1 MAAIIAAAA
10 AAAVP
15 PKTRVDFVRENL
27 LEILIEESAATTYLI
42 IITHIL

>member
-1 MAAIIAAAA
+1 MAAIIAAA